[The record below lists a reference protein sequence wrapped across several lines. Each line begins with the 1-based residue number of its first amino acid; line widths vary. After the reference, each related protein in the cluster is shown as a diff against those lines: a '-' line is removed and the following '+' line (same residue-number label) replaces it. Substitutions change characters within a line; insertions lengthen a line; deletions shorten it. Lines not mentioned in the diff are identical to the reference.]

1 MTKAKWS
8 LIAAAML
15 MALCCVAIP
24 GVVAAGDDWLPV
36 PPADLALK
44 DNPAQPGADAM
55 ILYRRSRV
63 DAKRADIDEDF
74 DEEYFRVKVFTA
86 RGAKETSKI
95 QIFFSKE
102 NSDIKDIRAR
112 TIGTDGKIINFDGK
126 VFEETVAASNGNSYL
141 AKTFQLSD
149 VQPGCIIEYQ
159 YRLQYKAVPGA
170 VVFYLHWQSWIVSD
184 RFFTRDAT
192 FSINPYVPKSN
203 FDPTLYFRST
213 GLPKGSL
220 PQKQG
225 NGSYSMEVHN
235 IPGIEEE
242 PLMPPARS
250 LQARVEFFYRYKDE
264 PGGETTQQFWNRI
277 GKKWS
282 DEVDKFVNKKSA
294 LEGDLSQT
302 VGVSDPP
309 EVKLRKIYARVQKIH
324 DLNDEPRKTE
334 AEKKKGNNKTEES
347 AEGVLKHGSGTE
359 RQINWLFV
367 GLARAAGFEAA
378 EVYFVPRNQD
388 LFIPGGQNI
397 GPLTDDLVWV
407 RAGGKEYW
415 LDPAALYYPFGLMP
429 WNETESKGIRVTK
442 QGSEFVETP
451 AAASSDAT
459 ISRRVDLEVKEDGSA
474 SGRLLVDFAGGEG
487 ALRRTWHRRDDETG
501 RRKALESEIQNWLPG
516 GATFELTSI
525 ANWNDTSLP
534 LHVEGTITNARMGS
548 SSGRRLIVP
557 IEVFQT
563 SFKTTFEPQR
573 RVNPVYFSFRFEEKD
588 DVKIHCPAGYKIE
601 TIPPRKV
608 INPGTAMAYEITPG
622 EDGGGIE
629 VKRHFTLSD
638 IHYPVDS
645 YAALRSFF
653 NLVKSD
659 DEAQVVFQNVET
671 AKSN

>member
-1 MTKAKWS
+1 MTKAKRN
-8 LIAAAML
+8 LIVTAML
-15 MALCCVAIP
+15 MALCWVTIP
-24 GVVAAGDDWLPV
+24 GAVTAGDDWLPV

-44 DNPAQPGADAM
+44 DNPAQPGANAM

-63 DAKRADIDEDF
+63 DAKRANIDEDF
-74 DEEYFRVKVFTA
+74 DEEYFRVKIFTA
-86 RGAKETSKI
+86 QGAKENSKV
-95 QIFFSKE
+95 QVSFSKE
-102 NSDIKDIRAR
+102 HSDIKDIRAR
-112 TIGTDGKIINFDGK
+112 TIEPDGRIVNFDGK
-126 VFEETVAASNGNSYL
+126 AFEEMVEVSNGGTYSV
-141 AKTFQLSD
+141 KTFLLPD
-149 VQPGCIIEYQ
+149 VQPGSIIEYQ

-170 VVFYLHWQSWIVSD
+170 IVFYLHWQSWIVSD
-184 RFFTRDAT
+184 RLFTRDAS
-192 FSINPYVPKSN
+192 FSINPYVPRSS

-235 IPGIEEE
+235 IPGIEQE

-250 LQARVEFFYRYKDE
+250 LQARVEFFYRDKGE
-264 PGGETTQQFWNRI
+264 PAGETTEQFWNRT

-282 DEVDKFVNKKSA
+282 DEVDKFVNKRSA
-294 LEGDLSQT
+294 LEGDVSQT
-302 VGVSDPP
+302 VAASDAP
-309 EVKLRKIYARVQKIH
+309 EVKLQKIHARVQKIR
-324 DLNDEPRKTE
+324 DLSYEPRKTD
-334 AEKKKGNNKTEES
+334 AERKKENIKNEES
-347 AEGVLKHGSGTE
+347 AEAVLKGGYATG
-359 RQINWLFV
+359 RQINWLFI
-367 GLARAAGFEAA
+367 GLARAAGFEAS
-378 EVYFVPRNQD
+378 EVYLVPRNQD
-388 LFIPGGQNI
+388 LFIPGGQNTA
-397 GPLTDDLVWV
+397 PLSADVVWV

-415 LDPAALYYPFGLMP
+415 LDPAALYYPFGLLP
-429 WNETESKGIRVTK
+429 WYETESKGVRATK
-442 QGSEFVETP
+442 QGGEFVETP

-459 ISRRVDLEVKEDGSA
+459 VARRVDLELKEDGSA
-474 SGRLLVDFAGGEG
+474 SGKLQVDFGGQSG

-501 RRKALESEIQNWLPG
+501 RRKAIEVEIQKWMPAD
-516 GATFELTSI
+516 ATFELTNI
-525 ANWNDTSLP
+525 TNWDDASLP
-534 LHVEGTITNARMGS
+534 LRVEGTIAAPKMGS

-557 IEVFQT
+557 IALFQT
-563 SFKTTFEPQR
+563 SYKTVFEPQR
-573 RVNPVYFSFRFEEKD
+573 RANPVYFGYRFEEKD
-588 DVKIHCPAGYKIE
+588 DVRIHCPTGYKIE

-671 AKSN
+671 AKN

>member
-1 MTKAKWS
+1 
-8 LIAAAML
+8 
-15 MALCCVAIP
+15 
-24 GVVAAGDDWLPV
+24 
-36 PPADLALK
+36 
-44 DNPAQPGADAM
+44 
-55 ILYRRSRV
+55 
-63 DAKRADIDEDF
+63 
-74 DEEYFRVKVFTA
+74 
-86 RGAKETSKI
+86 
-95 QIFFSKE
+95 
-102 NSDIKDIRAR
+102 
-112 TIGTDGKIINFDGK
+112 
-126 VFEETVAASNGNSYL
+126 
-141 AKTFQLSD
+141 
-149 VQPGCIIEYQ
+149 
-159 YRLQYKAVPGA
+159 
-170 VVFYLHWQSWIVSD
+170 
-184 RFFTRDAT
+184 
-192 FSINPYVPKSN
+192 
-203 FDPTLYFRST
+203 
-213 GLPKGSL
+213 
-220 PQKQG
+220 
-225 NGSYSMEVHN
+225 
-235 IPGIEEE
+235 
-242 PLMPPARS
+242 
-250 LQARVEFFYRYKDE
+250 
-264 PGGETTQQFWNRI
+264 
-277 GKKWS
+277 
-282 DEVDKFVNKKSA
+282 
-294 LEGDLSQT
+294 
-302 VGVSDPP
+302 
-309 EVKLRKIYARVQKIH
+309 
-324 DLNDEPRKTE
+324 
-334 AEKKKGNNKTEES
+334 
-347 AEGVLKHGSGTE
+347 
-359 RQINWLFV
+359 
-367 GLARAAGFEAA
+367 
-378 EVYFVPRNQD
+378 
-388 LFIPGGQNI
+388 
-397 GPLTDDLVWV
+397 
-407 RAGGKEYW
+407 
-415 LDPAALYYPFGLMP
+415 MP